1 MSVAAFSKIAS
12 KYGIDSAEEIRLLLE
27 TVKAH
32 DVPSLL
38 ALAAEGSDA
47 LVSLAKR
54 SVAEATR
61 RYGDSTVL
69 EYPETG
75 YGVPSVCAW
84 KGTDRLTLEAA
95 AGLLDSLGSAKKS
108 SLEDGLAAGESAMY
122 AADILEAITYIG
134 AEEADRD
141 GFIPDRVIRE
151 LGLSLVDETIPGA
164 AVFLGD
170 TGNENVVLMAKDI
183 QSKGML
189 GLVTSGTL
197 SPGYAEMMRDNDVAM
212 GLDRMMYPLGDFA
225 GVVHALNFDV
235 RAALTFGGIAP

>member
-1 MSVAAFSKIAS
+1 MSVPPTVDGTAS
-12 KYGIDSAEEIRLLLE
+12 KYGIDSAEEISFLLE
-27 TVKAH
+27 KVKAP

-54 SVAEATR
+54 CVRAASAKH
-61 RYGDSTVL
+61 GDNTIL

-75 YGVPSVCAW
+75 YGVPSLYAW
-84 KGTDRLTLEAA
+84 KGIERLTLGDAA
-95 AGLLDSLGSAKKS
+95 ELLDSLDPAKNVT
-108 SLEDGLAAGESAMY
+108 LEDGLAAGENAMY

-134 AEEADRD
+134 AEEANRD

-170 TGNENVVLMAKDI
+170 TESGNVARMAKDI

-189 GLVTSGTL
+189 GLEIG
-197 SPGYAEMMRDNDVAM
+197 
-212 GLDRMMYPLGDFA
+212 
-225 GVVHALNFDV
+225 
-235 RAALTFGGIAP
+235 RASCRERV